1 MAQTGQ
7 STPDIACVRVY
18 LGGVA
23 KYLLD
28 KLYGPAGPPW
38 GTSLSELED
47 RLGAMQQ
54 QLAADFFALAL
65 NLQAQQHPHAPA
77 EFHTCPSCQQPL
89 NCPDTQARS
98 TRTGVGLAEWN
109 EPEGYCSRC
118 RRSFFPQSRS
128 LGIDQAELA
137 PSVLRKV
144 ISFGTRARSFVEASE
159 ALLDGPELAVK
170 PKQIERLIH
179 QVGQERVDERTAL
192 VERFERLP
200 LVEKFAVPQGVTAP
214 DLAVVMVDGGRLQIR
229 LPPEQT
235 QPTTPA
241 APQASANAVPQ
252 ASANATQASQPPS
265 TVPGD
270 DEDDEERKQT
280 HWREDKVGLLLSMSS
295 APSDSDPC
303 PEIPPGFLDFE
314 RMSKLARQIHHQARK
329 GEEAASEAAE
339 PAAEAETLEEQS
351 VYEPPEVDKK
361 AVLASRV
368 RWPKFAVIVAA
379 AAWALGFQGANRKA
393 FVADGADNNWTV
405 HKRFFGSF
413 VAILDFIHAL
423 SYVFAGAM
431 AGREREAGWVVYR
444 RWITWVWSGEVQK
457 VIEELR
463 SRQAELGE
471 PEEKEKETSPRVV
484 VATTLRYLQNNA
496 DKMKYAAYRKEGLP
510 ITSSLVESTV
520 KQINHRVKGSEK
532 FWTEVGAEAILQ
544 LRADQLSAETM
555 DGFWE
560 RRQAAASGQRR
571 YRSTKRPSRKCTTV
585 SPCSP
590 SQAGFSFN

>member
-65 NLQAQQHPHAPA
+65 TLQAQQHPHAPA

-89 NCPDTQARS
+89 DCPDTQARS

-109 EPEGYCSRC
+109 EPEGYCSKC

-128 LGIDQAELA
+128 LGIEQSELA

-144 ISFGTRARSFVEASE
+144 ISFGTRARSFAEASE

-200 LVEKFAVPQGVTAP
+200 LVEKFAVPQGVTPA

-229 LPPEQT
+229 FPPEQP
-235 QPTTPA
+235 QPTTP
-241 APQASANAVPQ
+241 AVPQ
-252 ASANATQASQPPS
+252 ASANATEATQSPS
-265 TVPGD
+265 AVPGD
-270 DEDDEERKQT
+270 GEDDENDEDDPQRKKN
-280 HWREDKVGLLLSMSS
+280 HWREDKVGLLMSMSS
-295 APSDSDPC
+295 EPSDSDPC
-303 PEIPPGFLDFE
+303 PEIPPGFLDFD
-314 RMSKLARQIHHQARK
+314 RMSKLARQIHQQARQ
-329 GEEAASEAAE
+329 GEEGASAAVE

-405 HKRFFGSF
+405 HQRFFGSF

-431 AGREREAGWVVYR
+431 AGREREVGWAVYR

-496 DKMKYAAYRKEGLP
+496 DKMKYAEYRKDGLP

-532 FWTEVGAEAILQ
+532 FWTEEGAEAILQ

-571 YRSTKRPSRKCTTV
+571 YRSTKRPSRKPASSSV
-585 SPCSP
+585 GSAA
-590 SQAGFSFN
+590 QANFSSN